1 MNQVTADCASFFH
14 ERPAYRRILELLLR
28 KYRSYGR
35 PAGTICLPDATPEE
49 CDAVRGLFGRSFS
62 PPLLIKTADFEAALQ
77 GTPYRGAVLK
87 DVLVVC
93 ADPRGVSTC

>member
-62 PPLLIKTADFEAALQ
+62 RRFSSKPRTLRPRSKVRPIAA
-77 GTPYRGAVLK
+77 RF
-87 DVLVVC
+87 
-93 ADPRGVSTC
+93 

>member
-49 CDAVRGLFGRSFS
+49 CDAVRGL
-62 PPLLIKTADFEAALQ
+62 PAASHQ
-77 GTPYRGAVLK
+77 NRGL
-87 DVLVVC
+87 
-93 ADPRGVSTC
+93 